1 MFIGHYAAA
10 LAAKGIEPRA
20 PLWTYIAAAQVLDVG
35 WSSLV
40 LAGVEK
46 FEIDPSLPGNVMNL
60 YHMPWSHS
68 LPAAVI
74 WSVAAAL
81 LAGWALKLPRRAATM
96 IGLVVFSHWFLDF
109 LVHRP
114 DLALW
119 VGGPKVG
126 LAWWNFPVAEQAV
139 EIGLLAV
146 AGAIWSYRRGQQG
159 LAAWGAPGLIA
170 LMMAIQV
177 YGMFF
182 PPASVVAMGLITLAV
197 YLGLT
202 LVAAWIDRLDA
213 RPA

>member
-20 PLWTYIAAAQVLDVG
+20 PLWTYIAAAQVLDIG

-46 FEIDPSLPGNVMNL
+46 FSMDPSLPGNVMNL
-60 YHMPWSHS
+60 YHMPWTHS
-68 LPAAVI
+68 LPAAII
-74 WSVAAAL
+74 WSIAAAF
-81 LAGWALKLPRRAATM
+81 LAGWALKLPRRAAVM
-96 IGLVVFSHWFLDF
+96 VGLTVFCHWLLDF

-114 DLALW
+114 DLELW
-119 VGGPKVG
+119 IGGPKVG

-139 EIGLLAV
+139 EIGLLAI
-146 AGAIWSYRRGQQG
+146 AGAIWAHRRGQQG

-170 LMMAIQV
+170 LMMSIQV

-202 LVAAWIDRLDA
+202 LVAAWIDRQDA
-213 RPA
+213 RLA